1 MQVMLPRYLVTLMV
15 AILIMGGREREVGGR
30 GERVREVVGS
40 GERVREMGG
49 SGERLLLGGGEPPE

>member
-1 MQVMLPRYLVTLMV
+1 MPVMLPRYLVTLMV

-30 GERVREVVGS
+30 GERVRE
-40 GERVREMGG
+40 MGG